1 MSDQI
6 ETELKNEYRRK
17 SVAFRV
23 LIFIMMRADGI
34 EALGLM
40 PQSSV
45 SEIGILI
52 SNTIAVEIKNN
63 LFTILI

>member
-1 MSDQI
+1 
-6 ETELKNEYRRK
+6 
-17 SVAFRV
+17 
-23 LIFIMMRADGI
+23 
-34 EALGLM
+34 M

-63 LFTILI
+63 LSYKTFINF